1 MCGSMSKRKPFQILK
16 EKLCNAPVL
25 ALPDGPDDFVVYCDA
40 SKQGFG
46 QGKCMVAAA
55 LSRKEKTQADE
66 TCYEYT
72 IHSGLRL
79 DFGSTDRS
87 FQGLNAP
94 AGMALRGFRKTLCAT
109 SWMVIIYFIDHTMY
123 YDCETYI
130 GGLDFFQQSR
140 KSSAWKEEWGIKV
153 SNGLSHRS
161 CPKQHNMSII
171 STVMARFTYTL
182 MGQLLQEQLGTRTRH
197 GVQLT
202 HPQTA
207 LTYNALCVHPQFAAL
222 SRAENCRSPVIWT
235 DSWQKKSAYWT
246 RNCCKNRRN
255 DLKRFFQIKGRLKT
269 GKKST
274 EKAMLIR
281 DVKPLDSK
289 LEDRSVTEGISMEG
303 EVVRFGKT
311 RKTSHRDKSGPFEI
325 IEHVGSGGLS
335 AELPRKLSSG
345 SRHVS
350 CGSKPQEMFG

>member
-109 SWMVIIYFIDHTMY
+109 SWMVIIYFIDRIWIPSIER
-123 YDCETYI
+123 C
-130 GGLDFFQQSR
+130 
-140 KSSAWKEEWGIKV
+140 KEI
-153 SNGLSHRS
+153 N
-161 CPKQHNMSII
+161 
-171 STVMARFTYTL
+171 
-182 MGQLLQEQLGTRTRH
+182 H
-197 GVQLT
+197 G
-202 HPQTA
+202 
-207 LTYNALCVHPQFAAL
+207 
-222 SRAENCRSPVIWT
+222 
-235 DSWQKKSAYWT
+235 
-246 RNCCKNRRN
+246 
-255 DLKRFFQIKGRLKT
+255 
-269 GKKST
+269 
-274 EKAMLIR
+274 
-281 DVKPLDSK
+281 
-289 LEDRSVTEGISMEG
+289 
-303 EVVRFGKT
+303 
-311 RKTSHRDKSGPFEI
+311 
-325 IEHVGSGGLS
+325 
-335 AELPRKLSSG
+335 
-345 SRHVS
+345 
-350 CGSKPQEMFG
+350 

>member
-1 MCGSMSKRKPFQILK
+1 MWSTETYPRDPRKVESSQNWKTP
-16 EKLCNAPVL
+16 E
-25 ALPDGPDDFVVYCDA
+25 
-40 SKQGFG
+40 

-207 LTYNALCVHPQFAAL
+207 VRWSSVLFRRGGYASSLLVLWILVAVGIL
-222 SRAENCRSPVIWT
+222 ST
-235 DSWQKKSAYWT
+235 FD
-246 RNCCKNRRN
+246 
-255 DLKRFFQIKGRLKT
+255 
-269 GKKST
+269 
-274 EKAMLIR
+274 
-281 DVKPLDSK
+281 DVFL
-289 LEDRSVTEGISMEG
+289 
-303 EVVRFGKT
+303 
-311 RKTSHRDKSGPFEI
+311 
-325 IEHVGSGGLS
+325 
-335 AELPRKLSSG
+335 
-345 SRHVS
+345 
-350 CGSKPQEMFG
+350 